1 MQHLKVNIC
10 HRTPTVLCPS
20 DYSVHPIQALCFVR
34 PIEENITIIIDYMK
48 RQTFGGYY
56 ILISHHFFSAVSK
69 VFSHIV
75 KETLLQRL
83 AERDEK
89 DAIFLVQERG
99 VFLKEVAL
107 HV

>member
-1 MQHLKVNIC
+1 MEKLRTFPAKKMQHLKVNIC

-56 ILISHHFFSAVSK
+56 ICESKKSVNGFSSR
-69 VFSHIV
+69 
-75 KETLLQRL
+75 Q
-83 AERDEK
+83 
-89 DAIFLVQERG
+89 
-99 VFLKEVAL
+99 
-107 HV
+107 